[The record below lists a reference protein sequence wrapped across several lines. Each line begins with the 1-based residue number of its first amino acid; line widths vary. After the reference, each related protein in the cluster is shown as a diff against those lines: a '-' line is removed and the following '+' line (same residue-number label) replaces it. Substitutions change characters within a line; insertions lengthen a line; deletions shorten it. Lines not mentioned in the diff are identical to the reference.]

1 MDGVLVDRILRKYGL
16 QSSTIHAPNAG
27 YRSKIQPITLKDG
40 RCISIIMYKCE
51 PGITTRIKNIHHVS
65 RFLAKQGF
73 PVREPFDER
82 IMQIE
87 TPTQARYAAIYTYL
101 PGRTI
106 PWESY
111 TKHHIKLLGATL
123 SNVHASLR
131 SCPPARLQVNIAAR
145 EYQQINEKM
154 REYFTRTKTQN
165 ALKTKLGIEIRT
177 DMFRNFEGLL
187 GVCERE
193 PEQQMLHM
201 DFVRSN
207 ILFGDNPHEDDLS
220 SITGILD
227 LEKTAY
233 GVRAFDI
240 SRTLGFL
247 LVDCKYKTASKIRKY
262 FLQSGYGKRGAD
274 VLDKRTRDLSE
285 QLLGLF
291 LMHDFYKFLRHNPY
305 EYLEQ
310 NDHFRRTKDIL
321 YRQGLI
327 VNASLADRYSSNHA
341 TILTNKE

>member
-1 MDGVLVDRILRKYGL
+1 MDGVLVDRILREYGL
-16 QSSTIHAPNAG
+16 QGSTVHTPNAG
-27 YRSKIQPITLKDG
+27 YRSKIQPVTLKDG
-40 RCISIIMYKCE
+40 NCISIIMYKRE

-65 RFLAKQGF
+65 RFLAKEGF

-82 IMQIE
+82 ILQIK

-131 SCPPARLQVNIAAR
+131 SCPASKLQVNVAAR
-145 EYQQINEKM
+145 EYQQINERM
-154 REYFTRTKTQN
+154 REYFNHAKTQN
-165 ALKTKLGIEIRT
+165 ALEAKLGLGVNSDI
-177 DMFRNFEGLL
+177 FNNFESLL
-187 GVCERE
+187 EVCERE
-193 PEQQMLHM
+193 PGQQMLHM

-207 ILFGDNPHEDDLS
+207 ILFGDNPHQDDPS

-227 LEKTAY
+227 LEKTSY
-233 GVRAFDI
+233 GIRAFDI
-240 SRTLGFL
+240 SRTLAFL
-247 LVDCKYKTASKIRKY
+247 LVDCKYKTEIKIRKY

-274 VLDKRTRDLSE
+274 VLDERTRHLSE

-305 EYLEQ
+305 EFLEQ
-310 NDHFRRTKDIL
+310 NEHFRRTKDIL
-321 YRQGLI
+321 HQRGLI
-327 VNASLADRYSSNHA
+327 ADTQPVERHSSNRA
-341 TILTNKE
+341 TILTNK